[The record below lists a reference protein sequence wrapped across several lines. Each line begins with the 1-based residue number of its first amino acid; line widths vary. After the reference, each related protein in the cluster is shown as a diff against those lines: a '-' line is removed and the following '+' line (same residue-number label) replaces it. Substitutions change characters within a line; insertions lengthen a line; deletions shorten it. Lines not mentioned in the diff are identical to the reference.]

1 MKQYSYEYVIC
12 KEASPEIFNRQCEAL
27 ENTIPEIVKANELL
41 EDVDGSLIQLYNLAG
56 KEIKVLSDED
66 VGYVVVKSDV
76 DLASYFQ

>member
-12 KEASPEIFNRQCEAL
+12 KEASRGVFNRQCEAI
-27 ENTIPEIVKANELL
+27 ENSIPEIVKANELL